1 MPALIL
7 QTAQQQ
13 VSHNHKVYL
22 PKSQEPNTG
31 TYKENIR
38 NEDNTSGLAEDE
50 ILTDVTKSAHG
61 LWRVISAISEYR
73 ARHE

>member
-7 QTAQQQ
+7 QTVQLQ
-13 VSHNHKVYL
+13 VSHNSKVYL

-31 TYKENIR
+31 TYKENTR
-38 NEDNTSGLAEDE
+38 MMVDTSRLAEDE
-50 ILTDVTKSAHG
+50 FLTDIKSAHG

-73 ARHE
+73 ALHE